1 MRQTNKMLLT
11 IWHKENLN
19 TENISEVK
27 AAAIIKLRNAIK
39 IQIKNLNYWLRSTK
53 QNIKTTHNISSHI
66 KRDG

>member
-1 MRQTNKMLLT
+1 MLQTNKKLST

-19 TENISEVK
+19 TENIVEAK

-53 QNIKTTHNISSHI
+53 PNIKTTHNISSHI